1 MHNTKIFPPAR
12 HPIQVKFATG
22 EEEKLD
28 HKLFVG
34 MLPEAITQE
43 DLFSIFSQFGNIEEL
58 KILRKNPTKVC
69 AFVKYD
75 KKSHAIK
82 AIKNLHNIY
91 TIQGTQQPMT
101 VRFADNKKVKKN
113 QWSFPYYYY
122 YQTPA
127 YSWYTTC
134 TPTNTTNQNELI
146 FKKTKDGQIEGPLGC
161 NLIVNNLPRHF
172 GDMELYS
179 MFVVHGTILSAKVYI
194 DKTTGISRCFG
205 FVSYDS
211 TTSALDAIK
220 NLDGMQIENTRLKVQ
235 QKREKYKPY

>member
-1 MHNTKIFPPAR
+1 
-12 HPIQVKFATG
+12 VKFATG

-122 YQTPA
+122 YQVR
-127 YSWYTTC
+127 
-134 TPTNTTNQNELI
+134 E
-146 FKKTKDGQIEGPLGC
+146 TK
-161 NLIVNNLPRHF
+161 
-172 GDMELYS
+172 
-179 MFVVHGTILSAKVYI
+179 IL
-194 DKTTGISRCFG
+194 R
-205 FVSYDS
+205 
-211 TTSALDAIK
+211 
-220 NLDGMQIENTRLKVQ
+220 
-235 QKREKYKPY
+235 